1 MTVKSLH
8 WSQTD
13 FDIRCEWGAQGV
25 ATLAPISDGIVIV
38 DVLSFSTAVDI
49 AVSRGAT
56 IYPYHLRDES
66 AVAYTKSHDALLA
79 TFRRDVTDGYSL
91 APTSLMNIP
100 AGTRLVLPS
109 PNGATLSLGT
119 GIIPTFAGCLRNARA
134 VAEAAGKV
142 GKHIGV
148 IAAGERWPDGSLR
161 PAIEDM
167 IGAGAI
173 IHYLQGTRSP
183 EAQAAEQLFLAF
195 QERLESVLM
204 ECGSGKELI
213 EKGFADDVRLAA
225 DLNTSTSAPF
235 LFEGAYRQHPIN

>member
-1 MTVKSLH
+1 MTVKTLY
-8 WSQTD
+8 WSQSD
-13 FDIRCEWGAQGV
+13 FDVRCEWGAQGV
-25 ATLAPISDGIVIV
+25 ATLAPISDVMVIV
-38 DVLSFSTAVDI
+38 DVLSFSTAVDV

-56 IYPYHLRDES
+56 IYPYQSRDES
-66 AVAYTKSHDALLA
+66 AEAYAKRLDAALA
-79 TFRRDVTDGYSL
+79 SFRRDVIDGYSL

-109 PNGATLSLGT
+109 PNGSTLSLGT
-119 GIIPTFAGCLRNARA
+119 GAVPTFAGCLRNAGA
-134 VAEAAGKV
+134 VAEGAGST
-142 GKHIGV
+142 GNRIGV

-161 PAIEDM
+161 PSLEDQ

-173 IHYLQGTRSP
+173 IHYLKGTRSP

-225 DLNTSTSAPF
+225 DLNISSSAPF
-235 LFEGAYRQHPIN
+235 LVEGAYRQHI